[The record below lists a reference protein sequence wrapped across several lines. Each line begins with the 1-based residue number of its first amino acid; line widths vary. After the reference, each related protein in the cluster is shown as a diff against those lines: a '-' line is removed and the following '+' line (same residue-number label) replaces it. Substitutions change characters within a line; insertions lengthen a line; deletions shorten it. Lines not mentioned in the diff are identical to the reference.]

1 MINIIFQLIQG
12 VHWILKVLG
21 AYIFSF
27 GQANPVYESIKL
39 RGDIYKPYAGAQDI
53 GIDVLEYDEG
63 CFSFLVEGVDLFI
76 LLRSSLVIIF
86 PLVGV
91 FLEFDDRLVIL
102 RLGESTPPPDEEAME
117 GVADPALCL

>member
-1 MINIIFQLIQG
+1 M
-12 VHWILKVLG
+12 
-21 AYIFSF
+21 
-27 GQANPVYESIKL
+27 
-39 RGDIYKPYAGAQDI
+39 
-53 GIDVLEYDEG
+53 
-63 CFSFLVEGVDLFI
+63 DLFI

-117 GVADPALCL
+117 GVADPARCL

>member
-1 MINIIFQLIQG
+1 MKVSKEGGNIHQ
-12 VHWILKVLG
+12 
-21 AYIFSF
+21 
-27 GQANPVYESIKL
+27 
-39 RGDIYKPYAGAQDI
+39 IYSGAQDI

-91 FLEFDDRLVIL
+91 FLEFDDLLAIL

-117 GVADPALCL
+117 GVADPARCLCPLLLANFEPSLILGDP